1 VRLIRRKKMDT
12 HYPPT
17 VISKTQVIQ
26 ALMRIRHE
34 WETAA
39 LGDSLI
45 QITGSVGFLLFD
57 IAISLGLEGRDLK
70 VALGDLADEVLEE
83 LAH

>member
-1 VRLIRRKKMDT
+1 MDT
-12 HYPPT
+12 HIPQT

-39 LGDSLI
+39 RGDSL
-45 QITGSVGFLLFD
+45 TEMKGNVGYLLFD
-57 IAISLGLEGRDLK
+57 IATNLGLEGRDLR
-70 VALGDLADEVLEE
+70 VALGDLADEMVEALD
-83 LAH
+83 H